1 MTTDTFDELPD
12 CPPPLSV
19 PRSALTIGAHPDD
32 AEFGA
37 GATLA
42 RWASQGCE
50 VTILVVTD
58 GSKGSWNPDEDR
70 AGLIARRVAEQESAA
85 AKLGALRTIHLGE
98 IDGELEYSYAL
109 RVAVARNIREC
120 TPQVVL
126 SHDPWQRYQL
136 HPDHRAT
143 GLAAV
148 DGVVSAREPLAMT
161 DSGLPAH
168 RPDAILLWSADQPD
182 HAEPVTDEWE
192 AVKIDALLCH
202 SSQGETTMGDAQSG
216 DGQRSV
222 FVERIRSWHRSGG
235 AAFGLGPSEIFKRLT
250 P

>member
-1 MTTDTFDELPD
+1 MYDGFVGS
-12 CPPPLSV
+12 PPPLGV
-19 PRSALTIGAHPDD
+19 PGSAMTIGAHPDD

-42 RWASQGCE
+42 RWAAAGCE
-50 VTILVVTD
+50 VTMLVVTD
-58 GSKGSWNPDEDR
+58 GSKGSWNPDEDQND
-70 AGLIARRVAEQESAA
+70 LIERRVREQESSAAILGAA
-85 AKLGALRTIHLGE
+85 ATLHLGE
-98 IDGELEYSYAL
+98 TDGELEYSYSL
-109 RVAVARNIREC
+109 RLAVARAIREH
-120 TPQVVL
+120 TPDVVL

-161 DSGLPAH
+161 NSGLAAH

-182 HAEPVTDEWE
+182 HAEPIVDEWE
-192 AVKIDALLCH
+192 VVKIDALLCH
-202 SSQGETTMGDAQSG
+202 SSQGETTMGDAQAS
-216 DGQRSV
+216 DKMRAI
-222 FVERIRSWHRSGG
+222 FAERIKELHRSSGSSLG
-235 AAFGLGPSEIFKRLT
+235 VGPSETFKRLT